1 LVIVL
6 SKQPNLTGGGPSW
19 LPVRHYVYQL
29 SLVNHS

>member
-19 LPVRHYVYQL
+19 LPVRHYFYQYKL
-29 SLVNHS
+29 P